1 MVWVL
6 QVPADSPEQTQTSFS
21 QCLELDFCTKSS
33 GAVNVAG
40 AWVPTPALG
49 WAPALRKHLRAAAE
63 KILTIFPRVADDGV
77 RLWCS
82 AEVVLCL
89 HFDLVGDVDGG
100 VPDHVPRGLH
110 RLVVPAPARVPA
122 PPSHDVPEVGPVRL
136 RCVQGLNGAKQKE
149 KVRGVEKAAA
159 FLCYGAPRGSAQQL
173 VLGSCSSSKPQGGSV
188 LLLPKGSY
196 LLPALQTLGR
206 TPNHTPMPYFPAHA
220 PPAIP
225 SLPAHFG
232 LFLDDT
238 CWSMENSRSCS
249 VSPAC
254 IRLLSILPSLYLWSL
269 IFPLS
274 SIVANYFFITI
285 LLAGTSNSLS
295 HRCIFGFLFLL

>member
-33 GAVNVAG
+33 SAVNVAG

-49 WAPALRKHLRAAAE
+49 WAPALWKHLRAAAE

-136 RCVQGLNGAKQKE
+136 RCVQGLNGAKQK
-149 KVRGVEKAAA
+149 VRGGKKQPH
-159 FLCYGAPRGSAQQL
+159 FSAMGLQE
-173 VLGSCSSSKPQGGSV
+173 V
-188 LLLPKGSY
+188 LLSSWFLVHA
-196 LLPALQTLGR
+196 PAASLKEGLYFCSQKGR
-206 TPNHTPMPYFPAHA
+206 TY
-220 PPAIP
+220 
-225 SLPAHFG
+225 SLP
-232 LFLDDT
+232 
-238 CWSMENSRSCS
+238 CR
-249 VSPAC
+249 P
-254 IRLLSILPSLYLWSL
+254 
-269 IFPLS
+269 
-274 SIVANYFFITI
+274 
-285 LLAGTSNSLS
+285 
-295 HRCIFGFLFLL
+295 

>member
-6 QVPADSPEQTQTSFS
+6 QVPADSTEQTQTSFS
-21 QCLELDFCTKSS
+21 KCLELDFCTKSS
-33 GAVNVAG
+33 SAVNVAG

-136 RCVQGLNGAKQKE
+136 RCVQGLNGTKQKE
-149 KVRGVEKAAA
+149 KVIGGKSSCISLLWGSKRFCSAAGSWFMLQQQASRRG
-159 FLCYGAPRGSAQQL
+159 CTSAPKTVVPTPCPADPRQNPKPYPHALFPSP
-173 VLGSCSSSKPQGGSV
+173 CSPG
-188 LLLPKGSY
+188 
-196 LLPALQTLGR
+196 
-206 TPNHTPMPYFPAHA
+206 
-220 PPAIP
+220 
-225 SLPAHFG
+225 
-232 LFLDDT
+232 
-238 CWSMENSRSCS
+238 NS
-249 VSPAC
+249 
-254 IRLLSILPSLYLWSL
+254 
-269 IFPLS
+269 
-274 SIVANYFFITI
+274 
-285 LLAGTSNSLS
+285 
-295 HRCIFGFLFLL
+295 